1 MKMKNNLFA
10 NFLFYLRSGDLTI
23 SDGDGTAIEFTS
35 KRDIRKIKI
44 KRLPTKIFGK
54 ISLLKQLT
62 KAKHIGKILKKE
74 NMMIEILHKDKLV
87 LKMGKNAK
95 PKLSS
100 LVTSSKDIEIV
111 VLKELRKLDKE
122 GKWII
127 KQVQVI

>member
-122 GKWII
+122 GK
-127 KQVQVI
+127 

>member
-54 ISLLKQLT
+54 ISLLKQLI

-122 GKWII
+122 GK
-127 KQVQVI
+127 

>member
-10 NFLFYLRSGDLTI
+10 NFLFYLRSRDLTI

-122 GKWII
+122 GK
-127 KQVQVI
+127 

>member
-10 NFLFYLRSGDLTI
+10 NFLFYLRSRDLTI